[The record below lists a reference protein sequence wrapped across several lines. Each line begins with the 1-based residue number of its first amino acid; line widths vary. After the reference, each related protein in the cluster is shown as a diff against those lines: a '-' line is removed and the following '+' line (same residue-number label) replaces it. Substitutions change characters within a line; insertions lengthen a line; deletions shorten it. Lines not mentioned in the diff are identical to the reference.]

1 MSKKTTENRYFE
13 VRALEDGK
21 RTIVGTIP
29 YNSRSEYMG
38 FYEVLSPGCF
48 TKSIRESKDIR
59 LLLEHDDSRLLAR
72 TKNGSLRLS
81 DDEFGLHFE
90 ADLPETTD
98 GDNLVEMLRTK
109 LLDQLSFGFISIN
122 DKYEVVGGDEQR
134 TILEARLIEISVV
147 SNPAYSQTD
156 CKLLRSLSSAF
167 EGVENID
174 DKGKEAIKAE
184 IEKLQALLPK
194 EEEAKDEPE
203 PAPEPEPE
211 PEPEPQ
217 PDPEDEAKI
226 KELLDRLAAAE
237 KTLNS

>member
-1 MSKKTTENRYFE
+1 MPKKITENRYFE
-13 VRALEDGK
+13 VRALEEGK

-38 FYEVLSPGCF
+38 FYEVLAPGCF

-72 TKNGSLRLS
+72 TKNGSLRLT

-98 GDNLVEMLRTK
+98 GDNLIEMLRTQ
-109 LLDQLSFGFISIN
+109 LLDQLSFGFIAIN
-122 DKYEVVGGDEQR
+122 DKYEVVGGDELR
-134 TILEARLIEISVV
+134 TIQEARLIEISVV

-167 EGVENID
+167 KEGEDID
-174 DKGKEAIKAE
+174 EKGQEAIKAE
-184 IEKLQALLPK
+184 IEKLQNLLPK
-194 EEEAKDEPE
+194 QEEEHREEPK
-203 PAPEPEPE
+203 
-211 PEPEPQ
+211 PQ
-217 PDPEDEAKI
+217 EEDDSAEIEALYERLKKAEEII
-226 KELLDRLAAAE
+226 KELE
-237 KTLNS
+237 G

>member
-1 MSKKTTENRYFE
+1 MAKKTTENRYFE

-72 TKNGSLRLS
+72 TKNGSLRLT
-81 DDEFGLHFE
+81 DDEYGLHFE

-98 GDNLVEMLRTK
+98 GDNLIEMLRTK
-109 LLDQLSFGFISIN
+109 LLDQLSFGFIAMN

-147 SNPAYSQTD
+147 SNPAYTQTD

-167 EGVENID
+167 EGKDSID
-174 DKGKEAIKAE
+174 EEGQAAIKKE
-184 IEKLQALLPK
+184 IEKLQSLLPQ
-194 EEEAKDEPE
+194 EEHREEPQPE
-203 PAPEPEPE
+203 PDPEPEN
-211 PEPEPQ
+211 
-217 PDPEDEAKI
+217 DPELDALYQRLQKAEETI
-226 KELLDRLAAAE
+226 KQLEG
-237 KTLNS
+237 